1 MKHIVSVTYSDP
13 GHEFMSMKGR
23 TKSTNYVVE
32 ARDASEAQNRA
43 SSRFRSMGYKVHSAV
58 VNEQKAEA
66 VPAVLKEEVEQ
77 IDELKRSTVK
87 SYLQKSAAATGGTKD
102 RHSSEKT
109 ALGKL
114 APAKSGE
121 VGNPFDK
128 YAKVKATKEEVEQTE
143 TQYIEEKLSV
153 SDGVDKWIHDFVHS
167 DNPKFEGKSKKD
179 RIQQALGAYYAAKRS
194 GPANEEVTTVPKT
207 DWSKYE
213 KPTVARIKSG
223 ETKPVDRTNY
233 DVPTAM
239 RKAKKEGQVAEEVEQ
254 VDTSNILGVIK
265 AAAKA
270 KTLAKQ
276 ASPKIELGLS
286 KENPVN
292 EKGPKDEDI
301 TEGVETPSEEGKSDK
316 KASLNK
322 KVDASE
328 KDTAV
333 AQAKDK
339 MLKGK
344 KNKVVMNPQKDNVP
358 HVVLPFNPLVGNG
371 PGGGV

>member
-32 ARDASEAQNRA
+32 ARNPSEAQLRA
-43 SSRFRSMGYKVHSAV
+43 SSYFRSMGYKIHSAV
-58 VNEQKAEA
+58 VNEQKAE
-66 VPAVLKEEVEQ
+66 VPAAPAVIKEEVELVAEKAPVAPVPARKY
-77 IDELKRSTVK
+77 IKGTPENKAAREAMKPRVGHPTNLK
-87 SYLQKSAAATGGTKD
+87 
-102 RHSSEKT
+102 
-109 ALGKL
+109 
-114 APAKSGE
+114 
-121 VGNPFDK
+121 
-128 YAKVKATKEEVEQTE
+128 KEEVEQTE
-143 TQYIEEKLSV
+143 TQYIEEKLKA
-153 SDGVDKWIHDFVHS
+153 SDGAAKWIHDFVHS
-167 DNPKFEGKSKKD
+167 DNPKFEGKSKKE
-179 RIQQALGAYYAAKRS
+179 RIQQALGAYYAAKRG

-213 KPTVARIKSG
+213 KPTIARIKSG

-233 DVPTAM
+233 DVPPGM
-239 RKAKKEGQVAEEVEQ
+239 RKAKKEGQVAEEADQPDPSKV
-254 VDTSNILGVIK
+254 LGMIK
-265 AAAKA
+265 AAAKS

-286 KENPVN
+286 KDNPVN

-301 TEGVETPSEEGKSDK
+301 TEAAELPSEEGKSDK
-316 KASLNK
+316 KAALNK

-358 HVVLPFNPLVGNG
+358 HVVLPFNPLVGNA